1 MAAAETI
8 ENSFGQY
15 MYSYRIGGDEFCV
28 FLEGINIQAIYE
40 KACNDFIK
48 LISIKNKQLPPEF
61 ELQIAKGFEIY
72 DINNVTVQSQPR
84 KLLFS
89 RCGVSA
95 KYIFT
100 AKRSR
105 MQAFIT
111 FNCKNMLGSEQL
123 ANFVI

>member
-72 DINNVTVQSQPR
+72 DINNKI
-84 KLLFS
+84 KLNDT
-89 RCGVSA
+89 
-95 KYIFT
+95 I
-100 AKRSR
+100 
-105 MQAFIT
+105 
-111 FNCKNMLGSEQL
+111 KNADKKMYENKQKQKNFL
-123 ANFVI
+123 AIE

>member
-1 MAAAETI
+1 MVI
-8 ENSFGQY
+8 L
-15 MYSYRIGGDEFCV
+15 V
-28 FLEGINIQAIYE
+28 
-40 KACNDFIK
+40 
-48 LISIKNKQLPPEF
+48 
-61 ELQIAKGFEIY
+61 Y
-72 DINNVTVQSQPR
+72 DLKSKKIVTVQSQPR
-84 KLLFS
+84 KLSFS

-123 ANFVI
+123 QKINIIFKKQKNIFVVELLY